1 MTARHL
7 RYCEPTFA
15 SPADRLRSVA
25 RSAAMQIKAILFDID
40 GTLVDSNQLHV
51 TAWDQLFREAGYRFD
66 RRALHDQI
74 GKGGDNYVPAFLPDA
89 PEEEQDR
96 LRDAHKRLFTGSLI
110 AQVKPFPGARDLLAR
125 VRDSGR
131 KVVLA
136 SSASAEELE
145 AHMATLGA
153 DGIVDET
160 TSKDDVE
167 DSKPCPD
174 IFQAAA
180 DKSGVSARHA
190 TVVGDTPYDIEA
202 ARRCGIDTVAVR
214 SGGFSDRALGG
225 AIAIYDDVAAL
236 LADFEA
242 SPLNR

>member
-1 MTARHL
+1 LAGT
-7 RYCEPTFA
+7 
-15 SPADRLRSVA
+15 S

-40 GTLVDSNQLHV
+40 GTLVDSNELHV

-66 RRALHDQI
+66 RRALHDRI

-89 PEEEQDR
+89 SEEEQDR
-96 LRDAHKRLFTGSLI
+96 LRDAHKRLFAGSLI
-110 AQVKPFPGARDLLAR
+110 KQVKPFPGARDLLTR

-136 SSASAEELE
+136 SSASGEELE
-145 AHMATLGA
+145 THLATLGA
-153 DGIVDET
+153 EDIVDET

-180 DKSGVSARHA
+180 DKAGVTGAEA
-190 TVVGDTPYDIEA
+190 VLVGDTPYDIEA
-202 ARRCGIDTVAVR
+202 ARRCGIGTVAVR
-214 SGGFSDRALGG
+214 SGGFPDEALSG
-225 AIAIYDDVAAL
+225 AIAIYDDVGAL
-236 LADFEA
+236 LAGFDE